1 MTTKW
6 TSPGVERPYARVC
19 GGTVGPQQ
27 QWNALPYI
35 PSTNGSICV
44 GEAAQCQSQPTH
56 TLPQM
61 PLGGGRGT
69 ASTTNLDL
77 LHQLDL
83 LLVVRLGELVDPDFV
98 LLDLPHDLQMTSG
111 VFSYR
116 RRRRRLYEAGLYSL
130 WAGCSRHILTAS
142 CQLNRLRALLITEL
156 LQQQNDS
163 C

>member
-1 MTTKW
+1 
-6 TSPGVERPYARVC
+6 
-19 GGTVGPQQ
+19 
-27 QWNALPYI
+27 
-35 PSTNGSICV
+35 
-44 GEAAQCQSQPTH
+44 
-56 TLPQM
+56 
-61 PLGGGRGT
+61 
-69 ASTTNLDL
+69 
-77 LHQLDL
+77 
-83 LLVVRLGELVDPDFV
+83 V

-116 RRRRRLYEAGLYSL
+116 RRRRRLNEAGLYSL